1 MHDSQETP
9 RACARVSD
17 SDHLT
22 ASLGRCA
29 VQQVQH
35 VLIRVRHRRA
45 SDTWVGRMDVTAVT
59 ISLLSH
65 FGISDWCHWQLG
77 TRIYI
82 SIQAGDHLLFTSIHI
97 KVFLCSQLFKA
108 GSLVLIAKAINVDLR
123 DKESQV

>member
-9 RACARVSD
+9 RACASATD
-17 SDHLT
+17 SDHLI
-22 ASLGRCA
+22 ASLGRYA
-29 VQQVQH
+29 VQH

-45 SDTWVGRMDVTAVT
+45 SDTWVERMDVTAVT

-82 SIQAGDHLLFTSIHI
+82 SIQAGDHLFCLHLFILQFFFVLT
-97 KVFLCSQLFKA
+97 VLLFKA
-108 GSLVLIAKAINVDLR
+108 GSLVKSD
-123 DKESQV
+123 E

>member
-9 RACARVSD
+9 RACASATD
-17 SDHLT
+17 SDHLI
-22 ASLGRCA
+22 ASLGRYA
-29 VQQVQH
+29 VQH

>member
-1 MHDSQETP
+1 MRRRP
-9 RACARVSD
+9 RACASASH

-22 ASLGRCA
+22 ASLGRRCA
-29 VQQVQH
+29 VQH

-45 SDTWVGRMDVTAVT
+45 SDTWVGRMDIAAVT

-82 SIQAGDHLLFTSIHI
+82 INLSWKPFALFTSIHI
-97 KVFLCSQLFKA
+97 IVFLCSQLFKA